1 MPPALTTT
9 ALVPALD
16 PLSAAERESLQA
28 LIARDAASKGPAG
41 RIGDPYVAL
50 TWLSVP
56 RRGDKDRA
64 TDRVPP
70 GETVYLTEEEAR
82 RFERHDPGSDGRMT
96 SPIRKL
102 SGPDGSREPL
112 PPRVVPN
119 GSFLL
124 PRYFSG
130 RLFRPVMP
138 PAGDIAPR
146 PDPPESSAI
155 QVIDDGRA
163 PESAGAMSP
172 EPSEMASHLTGP
184 AAPDAVDL
192 PPRRAARGR

>member
-1 MPPALTTT
+1 MADTVTVT
-9 ALVPALD
+9 PALD
-16 PLSAAERESLQA
+16 PLSAAERESLAA

-82 RFERHDPGSDGRMT
+82 QFQRHDPGSDGRT
-96 SPIRKL
+96 VSPIRKL

-112 PPRVVPN
+112 PPRVIPN
-119 GSFLL
+119 GSYLL
-124 PRYFSG
+124 PRYVSG
-130 RLFRPVMP
+130 RLFRPMMP
-138 PAGDIAPR
+138 PSGDTAPR

-155 QVIDDGRA
+155 QVLDDGRA
-163 PESAGAMSP
+163 PESDGAMSP
-172 EPSEMASHLTGP
+172 EPSEMAEHLTGR
-184 AAPDAVDL
+184 ADPDAVDL
-192 PPRRAARGR
+192 PPTRSRARAGR